1 MLYLPKTIWD
11 KIESLHPNWL
21 DTEQPFGGSG
31 RRTLECVEKNFSGS
45 ARLFAWFSRNEVVC
59 PDVDLPKLALA
70 LTNLGNIK
78 LDDGLHQLTL
88 EMVLAASD
96 GISNVKKLL
105 VDYGDFPRAL
115 LMTDRAAI
123 VVAEKEGVNE
133 HYVLPAKILHGCS
146 ILGVSDSDLFRAVEM
161 GFDPLLRKLKV
172 SEWTEIKKDLT
183 NENSQDL
190 PSLLMFHLFE
200 TKERVKA
207 YMERSGKDLHDAGQ
221 FRLPGVDKLWS
232 RKEWADFCLKA
243 TTAIDYLSLAD
254 VIENKIGRVPR
265 TKQEL
270 DEVVVSIATESK
282 DNNLKTTLLLN
293 KVFLSDDEVTEYL
306 QVMEDTPSNEKCFPD
321 LGVLEEGEYVVKLL
335 KAGDSQLLTAG
346 LLTDCCQHLNGAGAD
361 CALKAWKEPT
371 ATILAIYKGAR
382 MVGQAYVWL
391 SKSKDSVV
399 IDSLETLG
407 NANRKLIAE
416 LVYRFTNRFT
426 ENNSFMTVYV
436 GENSYG
442 ASKDLIKLSKDKNAI
457 KAPKPSFR
465 MDYSDAD
472 MVVKLH

>member
-11 KIESLHPNWL
+11 K
-21 DTEQPFGGSG
+21 TEQSFGGSG

-45 ARLFAWFSRNEVVC
+45 ARLFVWFSRNEVVC

-70 LTNLGNIK
+70 LTNLGTIK
-78 LDDGLHQLTL
+78 LDDGLHRLTL
-88 EMVLAASD
+88 EMILGAANGVSNIQKQLA
-96 GISNVKKLL
+96 
-105 VDYGDFPRAL
+105 DYGDFPRAL

-123 VVAEKEGVNE
+123 FAAEREGVSE
-133 HYVLPAKILHGCS
+133 HYLLPAKVMYAS
-146 ILGVSDSDLFRAVEM
+146 TALGVSETDLFKAVEQ
-161 GFDPLLRKLKV
+161 GFDPMLNGLKV
-172 SEWTEIKKDLT
+172 TEWEAIVKELG

-190 PSLLMFHLFE
+190 PSLIMFHLFE

-207 YMERSGKDLHDAGQ
+207 FMDRSGKDLHDAGQ
-221 FRLPGVDKLWS
+221 LRLPAPG
-232 RKEWADFCLKA
+232 KEWNKKAWADLCLKA

-254 VIENKIGRVPR
+254 EIEAKLGRVPQ

-270 DEVVVSIATESK
+270 EETVNEMSMGSE
-282 DNNLKTTLLLN
+282 NNLKTTLLLN
-293 KVFLSDDEVTEYL
+293 KVFLSDDEVSEYL
-306 QVMEDTPSNEKCFPD
+306 EVMENTPSNEKCFPE
-321 LGVLEEGEYVVKLL
+321 LGVLEEGEYTVKLL
-335 KAGDSQLLTAG
+335 QAGDSQLLTAG
-346 LLTDCCQHLNGAGAD
+346 LLTDCCQHLSGAGSD
-361 CALKAWKEPT
+361 CALKVWKEPT
-371 ATILAIYKGAR
+371 ATILAIYKGVR

-442 ASKDLIKLSKDKNAI
+442 ATKHLVKLSKDKNVI

-465 MDYSDAD
+465 MEYSDAD
-472 MVVKLH
+472 KVVRLH